1 MVVRAVQDR
10 CLAAR
15 HAPRRPIALLASAI
29 SVLLAF
35 AITASQAA
43 DSKKV
48 LRLPVQSAERGFDCA
63 LESDANTGNL
73 CDAIFDPL
81 LQYDP
86 LARPIRLQPRAA
98 RAMPEVSADGK
109 TYTFKIKPG
118 IYFTPDRAFN
128 GRRRE
133 LTAADYV
140 YSLKRLIDPQVK
152 AQWQFLIEGKLVGG
166 DELTAEA
173 KRTGRFDYDKPIP
186 GLEAKDR
193 HTLVLRLT
201 APDYNMLYILA
212 MPATAAVAREVVERY
227 GPAFA
232 EHPVG
237 TGPYRLKEWR
247 RASRVVLEANP
258 DYREDYFSTAADPN
272 TLEDIDRRT
281 VEHLRGK
288 RLPLIGRIEY
298 YPIEEE
304 QPRWLAF
311 LNGEFDYI
319 NPVPTPFVDIAV
331 PGGQVAPY
339 LARRG
344 IYKRPDEVAWITY
357 TLFNLSETIN
367 GVRNPVGGY
376 KPENIALR
384 RALSMAYPVEQ
395 EIAII
400 EKDQAV
406 KAYSPIAE
414 GMAGFTPER
423 VDTYDYNPARAMAL
437 LDLYGYTDKDGDG
450 WRDMP
455 DGSPLVIDQS
465 SNETQ
470 RDRSRNELWKRAMS
484 AIGVR
489 MTFDNVKKTPEIRK
503 MGQLGQI
510 QMWSYGWI
518 ADYPDGENFL
528 QLFWSKS
535 IGGANYAHFKLPEF
549 DAMYEKIKTMP
560 DSPERTAIYREM
572 VRLVWVYNPWRVN
585 FLKRGSILVQ
595 PWVIGYRRHPFAHE
609 PWKYLDIDLDRLAA
623 SRK

>member
-1 MVVRAVQDR
+1 MRSLWFRILIPALSCAAV
-10 CLAAR
+10 A
-15 HAPRRPIALLASAI
+15 
-29 SVLLAF
+29 
-35 AITASQAA
+35 TAA
-43 DSKKV
+43 DLDKV
-48 LRLPVQSAERGFDCA
+48 IRLPVQSAERGFDCA

-81 LQYDP
+81 LQYDH
-86 LARPIRLQPRAA
+86 LARPIKLQPRTAV
-98 RAMPEVSADGK
+98 AMPKVSSDGK

-118 IYFTPDRAFN
+118 IYFTPDAAF
-128 GRRRE
+128 GGKRRE
-133 LTAADYV
+133 LVAADYV
-140 YSLKRLIDPQVK
+140 FSIKRLIDPKIK
-152 AQWQFLIEGKLVGG
+152 AQWQFLVEGKLVGA
-166 DELTAEA
+166 DALTESA
-173 KRTGRFDYDKPIP
+173 KRTGRFDYDKPIA

-193 HTLVLRLT
+193 YTFVMRLT

-212 MPATAAVAREVVERY
+212 MPATGAVAREVVERY
-227 GPAFA
+227 GAAFA

-258 DYREDYFSTAADPN
+258 DYREDYFSTVADPK
-272 TLEDIDRRT
+272 TLDEHDRRT
-281 VEHLRGK
+281 VEHLKGK
-288 RLPLIGRIEY
+288 RLPRVGRIEY
-298 YPIEEE
+298 FPIEEE

-331 PGGQVAPY
+331 PGGKVAPY
-339 LARRG
+339 LAQYG
-344 IYKRPDEVAWITY
+344 IYKRADEVAWITY
-357 TLFNLSETIN
+357 TLFNVNETIN
-367 GVRNPVGGY
+367 GRRNPVGGY

-384 RALSMAYPVEQ
+384 RAISMAYPVED
-395 EIAII
+395 EISII

-414 GMAGFTPER
+414 GMAGFTNER

-437 LDLYGYTDKDGDG
+437 LDLYGYIDRDGDG

-470 RDRSRNELWKRAMS
+470 RDRSRNELWKRAMG

-489 MTFDNVKKTPEIRK
+489 MTFENVKKTPEIRK

-528 QLFWSKS
+528 QLFWSKT
-535 IGGANYAHFKLPEF
+535 IGGANYTNFNLPEF

-560 DSPERTAIYREM
+560 DSPQRTALYRQM
-572 VRLVWVYNPWRVN
+572 VRLLWVYNPWRVN

-609 PWKYLDIDLDRLAA
+609 PWKYLDIDLEKRAA
-623 SRK
+623 STRNR